1 MLGIIKS
8 SLFLIVKVESLPW
21 GTEQRNQCSTI
32 GGNCFKDEELMCIQ
46 FENYSHFRFTLAQ
59 TVFIR
64 STDGMIFLPVRHF
77 RSVSDTFFSVL
88 NALCSQKVFWTLE

>member
-1 MLGIIKS
+1 M
-8 SLFLIVKVESLPW
+8 
-21 GTEQRNQCSTI
+21 R
-32 GGNCFKDEELMCIQ
+32 IQ

-88 NALCSQKVFWTLE
+88 NALCSQKVFWKLE